1 MRSASKTWIKAGGAV
16 AASAALVMPL
26 TASPAGAATA
36 AATQLNGSWAPFDR
50 CPVDAPA
57 MLAADGD
64 TDVPLCVTS
73 TSPNGSIKLGNT
85 EATTGSTNLQF
96 GVIQHPAEGTYT
108 VVPPAA
114 GSLITGKTTIP
125 GGLLG
130 IMCPSNVPVVS
141 AVCGQITNA
150 TLNKVT
156 ATVESAGTPT
166 DFSLVAGISSGPIVK
181 LPVKIRLENPL
192 LGSNCYIGSSSN
204 PVLLRPGN
212 ISAPSFAA
220 SRFDADGTPDQDE
233 GSLIQIA
240 LSGAAQGD
248 SQFSVP
254 KAAGCGLGGLL
265 SWAIDLKVGLP
276 AAAGSSNLVLND
288 AKTYTAGLT
297 APGLSVPD
305 AGKELSESWHS
316 AVK

>member
-1 MRSASKTWIKAGGAV
+1 MRPAPKTWIKAAGAV

-36 AATQLNGSWAPFDR
+36 AAQLGGAWAPFDR

-57 MLAADGD
+57 MLATDGD
-64 TDVPLCVTS
+64 TAVPLCVTS
-73 TSPNGSIKLGNT
+73 TSPNGTIKLGDVT
-85 EATTGSTNLQF
+85 ATTGSTNLQF

-108 VVPPAA
+108 VVPPPA
-114 GSLITGKTTIP
+114 GSIVSGKTTIP

-166 DFSLVAGISSGPIVK
+166 EFSLVAGISTGPIVK

-192 LGSNCYIGSSSN
+192 LGSNCYIGSNSN

-212 ISAPSFAA
+212 LSAPSLAA
-220 SRFDADGTPDQDE
+220 SRFNGDGTPNPDE
-233 GSLIQIA
+233 GSLINLA
-240 LSGAAQGD
+240 LSGAGQGD
-248 SQFSVP
+248 SQFSAP
-254 KAAGCGLGGLL
+254 KASGCGLAGIL

-276 AAAGSSNLVLND
+276 AAAGSNNLVLND
-288 AKTYTAGLT
+288 AKTSTIGLT
-297 APGLSVPD
+297 APGLSVPN

-316 AVK
+316 AVQ

>member
-1 MRSASKTWIKAGGAV
+1 MRPATKTWTKGAFAV

-26 TASPAGAATA
+26 AATPAGAATA
-36 AATQLNGSWAPFDR
+36 AAQLNGGWAPFDR

-64 TDVPLCVTS
+64 TNVPLCVTS
-73 TSPNGSIKLGNT
+73 VSPNGSIKLGNT
-85 EATTGSTNLQF
+85 TATTGSTNMQF

-114 GSLITGKTTIP
+114 GSLVSGETTIP

-130 IMCPSNVPVVS
+130 IMCPSNIPVVS

-156 ATVESAGTPT
+156 ATVVSAGAPT
-166 DFSLVAGISSGPIVK
+166 EFSLVAGITSGPIVR
-181 LPVKIRLENPL
+181 LPVRIHLENPL
-192 LGSNCYIGSSSN
+192 LGSNCYIGTNSA
-204 PVLLRPGN
+204 PVVLRPGN
-212 ISAPSFAA
+212 ASAPTLGVN
-220 SRFDADGTPDQDE
+220 RFDGDGTANQDE
-233 GSLIQIA
+233 GSMIGFA
-240 LSGAAQGD
+240 LTGAAQGD
-248 SQFSVP
+248 STFAVP
-254 KAAGCGLGGLL
+254 KATGCGLAGLL

-276 AAAGSSNLVLND
+276 AASGSNKLVLND

-297 APGLSVPD
+297 APGLVTPN
-305 AGKELSESWHS
+305 AGKVLSDNWHS
-316 AVK
+316 AVN

>member
-1 MRSASKTWIKAGGAV
+1 MRPASKTWIKAGGAV

-36 AATQLNGSWAPFDR
+36 AAQLGGAWAPFER

-57 MLAADGD
+57 MLATDGD
-64 TDVPLCVTS
+64 VDVPLCVTS
-73 TSPNGSIKLGNT
+73 TSPNGTIKLGNVT
-85 EATTGSTNLQF
+85 ATTGSTNLQF

-108 VVPPAA
+108 VVPPPA
-114 GSLITGKTTIP
+114 GSIVSGKTTIP

-130 IMCPSNVPVVS
+130 IMCPSNIPVVS
-141 AVCGQITNA
+141 AVCGQITDA

-166 DFSLVAGISSGPIVK
+166 EFSLVAGISSGPIVK

-192 LGSNCYIGSSSN
+192 LGSKCYIGSNSN

-212 ISAPSFAA
+212 LSAPTLAA
-220 SRFDADGTPDQDE
+220 SRFNGDGTSNPDE
-233 GSLIQIA
+233 GSLINLA
-240 LSGAAQGD
+240 LTGAAQGD

-254 KAAGCGLGGLL
+254 KANGCGLGGIL

-276 AAAGSSNLVLND
+276 AGAGSNNLVLNN
-288 AKTYTAGLT
+288 ATTSTIGLT

-305 AGKELSESWHS
+305 AGKELSQNWHS

>member
-1 MRSASKTWIKAGGAV
+1 MRPASKTWIKAAGAV

-26 TASPAGAATA
+26 TATPAGAATA
-36 AATQLNGSWAPFDR
+36 AAQLNGSWAPFDR

-57 MLAADGD
+57 MLATDGD
-64 TDVPLCVTS
+64 VDVPLCVTS
-73 TSPNGSIKLGNT
+73 TSPSGTIKLGNVT
-85 EATTGSTNLQF
+85 ATTGSTNLQF
-96 GVIQHPAEGTYT
+96 GVVQHPAEGTYT

-114 GSLITGKTTIP
+114 GSIVSGKTTIP

-166 DFSLVAGISSGPIVK
+166 EFSLVAGISSGPIVK
-181 LPVKIRLENPL
+181 LPVKIRLQNPL

-212 ISAPSFAA
+212 LSAPGISA
-220 SRFDADGTPDQDE
+220 SRFNADGSENPDE
-233 GSLIQIA
+233 GSMIQIA

-254 KAAGCGLGGLL
+254 KASGCGLGGIL

-276 AAAGSSNLVLND
+276 AAAGSNNLVLND

-305 AGKELSESWHS
+305 AGKELAEGWHS

>member
-1 MRSASKTWIKAGGAV
+1 MRPASKTWIKGAGAV

-26 TASPAGAATA
+26 SASPAGAATA

-50 CPVDAPA
+50 CPVDNPA
-57 MLAADGD
+57 MLATDGD

-73 TSPNGSIKLGNT
+73 TSPNGTIKLGNT
-85 EATTGSTNLQF
+85 EAVTGSTNLQF
-96 GVIQHPAEGTYT
+96 GVVQHPAEGTYT

-114 GSLITGKTTIP
+114 GSLISGQTTIP

-130 IMCPSNVPVVS
+130 LMCPSDIPVVS

-156 ATVESAGTPT
+156 ATVESAGTPS
-166 DFSLVAGISSGPIVK
+166 DFSLVAGISSGPIVT
-181 LPVKIRLENPL
+181 LPVRIKLDNPL
-192 LGSNCYIGSSSN
+192 LGSNCYIGTSRN
-204 PVLLRPGN
+204 PVVLHPGN
-212 ISAPSFAA
+212 VDAPSMAA
-220 SRFDADGTPDQDE
+220 SRFNPDGTANPDE
-233 GSLIQIA
+233 GSMIQIA
-240 LSGAAQGD
+240 LSGATQGD
-248 SQFSVP
+248 SQFAAP
-254 KAAGCGLGGLL
+254 KANGCGLGGIL
-265 SWAIDLKVGLP
+265 SWAVDLKVGLP
-276 AAAGSSNLVLND
+276 AGAGTNSLVLND
-288 AKTYTAGLT
+288 TKTYTAGLT

>member
-1 MRSASKTWIKAGGAV
+1 MRSASKTWIKAAGAV

-26 TASPAGAATA
+26 TASPAGAATTG
-36 AATQLNGSWAPFDR
+36 ATQLNGGWAPFDR

-73 TSPNGSIKLGNT
+73 SSPNGSIKLGNT

-96 GVIQHPAEGTYT
+96 GVLQHPAEGTYT
-108 VVPPAA
+108 VVPPPE
-114 GSLITGKTTIP
+114 GSIISGKTTIP

-130 IMCPSNVPVVS
+130 LMCPSKVPVVS
-141 AVCGQITNA
+141 AVCDQITNG

-156 ATVESAGTPT
+156 ATVESAGAPT
-166 DFSLVAGISSGPIVK
+166 DFSLVAGLSSGPIVT
-181 LPVKIRLENPL
+181 LPIKIRLDNPL
-192 LGSNCYIGSSSN
+192 LGTKCYIGSNSN
-204 PVLLRPGN
+204 PVVLHPGN
-212 ISAPSFAA
+212 LSMPSLAV
-220 SRFDADGTPDQDE
+220 SRFNGDGTANDE
-233 GSLIQIA
+233 GSLIQFG
-240 LSGAAQGD
+240 LSGAGQGD
-248 SQFSVP
+248 NRFSVP
-254 KAAGCGLGGLL
+254 KAGGCGLAGIL

-276 AAAGSSNLVLND
+276 AAAGTSNLVLND
-288 AKTYTAGLT
+288 AKTSTVGLT

-305 AGKELSESWHS
+305 AGKELAENWHS

>member
-36 AATQLNGSWAPFDR
+36 AATQLNGAWAPFDR

-64 TDVPLCVTS
+64 TNVPLCVTS
-73 TSPNGSIKLGNT
+73 SSPNGSIKLGNT
-85 EATTGSTNLQF
+85 QATTGSTNLQF
-96 GVIQHPAEGTYT
+96 GVIQHPADGTYT
-108 VVPPAA
+108 VVPPPA
-114 GSLITGKTTIP
+114 GSIVSGKTTIP

-130 IMCPSNVPVVS
+130 IMCPSNIPVVS

-166 DFSLVAGISSGPIVK
+166 EFSLVAGISTGPIVK

-192 LGSNCYIGSSSN
+192 LGSNCYIGGNSN

-212 ISAPSFAA
+212 LSAPALAA
-220 SRFDADGTPDQDE
+220 SRFNGDGTANPDE
-233 GSLIQIA
+233 GSLINLA
-240 LSGAAQGD
+240 LSGAGQGD
-248 SQFSVP
+248 SQFSAP
-254 KAAGCGLGGLL
+254 KASGCGLGGIL

-276 AAAGSSNLVLND
+276 AAAGSNNLVLND
-288 AKTYTAGLT
+288 AKTSTIGLT
-297 APGLSVPD
+297 APGLSVPN
-305 AGKELSESWHS
+305 AGKELSQNWHS
-316 AVK
+316 AVQ

>member
-1 MRSASKTWIKAGGAV
+1 MSPASKNWIKAAGAV

-26 TASPAGAATA
+26 TATPAGAATA
-36 AATQLNGSWAPFDR
+36 AAQLNGSWAPFDR

-57 MLAADGD
+57 MLATDGD
-64 TDVPLCVTS
+64 TDVALCVTS
-73 TSPNGSIKLGNT
+73 TSPNGTIKLGNT
-85 EATTGSTNLQF
+85 TATTGSTNLQF

-114 GSLITGKTTIP
+114 GSIISGKTTIP

-130 IMCPSNVPVVS
+130 IMCPSNIPVVS
-141 AVCGQITNA
+141 AVCGQITDA

-166 DFSLVAGISSGPIVK
+166 EFSLVAGISSGPIVK

-204 PVLLRPGN
+204 PVILRPGN
-212 ISAPSFAA
+212 LSAPSFSAA
-220 SRFDADGTPDQDE
+220 RFNADGSANPDE
-233 GSLIQIA
+233 GSMIQIA

-248 SQFSVP
+248 SQFSAP
-254 KAAGCGLGGLL
+254 KASGCGLAGIL

-276 AAAGSSNLVLND
+276 AAAGSNNLVLND

-297 APGLSVPD
+297 APGLSVPN
-305 AGKELSESWHS
+305 AGKELSDAWHS
-316 AVK
+316 ALR

>member
-1 MRSASKTWIKAGGAV
+1 MRPASKTWIKAAGAV

-26 TASPAGAATA
+26 SATPAGAATA
-36 AATQLNGSWAPFDR
+36 AAQLNGAWAPFDR

-57 MLAADGD
+57 MLATDGD
-64 TDVPLCVTS
+64 TDIPLCVTS
-73 TSPNGSIKLGNT
+73 TSPNGTIKLGNT
-85 EATTGSTNLQF
+85 TATTGSTNLQF

-108 VVPPAA
+108 VVPPPA
-114 GSLITGKTTIP
+114 GSIVSGKTTIP

-130 IMCPSNVPVVS
+130 IMCPSNVPVIS

-166 DFSLVAGISSGPIVK
+166 EFSLVAGISSGPIVK
-181 LPVKIRLENPL
+181 LPVKIKLENPL
-192 LGSNCYIGSSSN
+192 LGSNCYIGSSGS
-204 PVLLRPGN
+204 PVILRPGN
-212 ISAPSFAA
+212 LSAPSMAA
-220 SRFDADGTPDQDE
+220 TRHNGDGSDNPDE
-233 GSLIQIA
+233 GSLIRIG

-248 SQFSVP
+248 SQFAVP
-254 KAAGCGLGGLL
+254 KASGCGLGGIL

-276 AAAGSSNLVLND
+276 AAAGSNNLVLND
-288 AKTYTAGLT
+288 ARTSTIGLT
-297 APGLSVPD
+297 APGLSVPN
-305 AGKELSESWHS
+305 AGKEFAQDWHS

>member
-1 MRSASKTWIKAGGAV
+1 MRPAPKTWIKAAGAV
-16 AASAALVMPL
+16 AASAALVVPL
-26 TASPAGAATA
+26 TATPAGAATA
-36 AATQLNGSWAPFDR
+36 AAQLNGSWAPFDR
-50 CPVDAPA
+50 CPVDDPA
-57 MLAADGD
+57 MLATDGD
-64 TDVPLCVTS
+64 VDIALCVTS
-73 TSPNGSIKLGNT
+73 TSPSGTIKLGNT
-85 EATTGSTNLQF
+85 TATTGSTNLQF

-114 GSLITGKTTIP
+114 GSIISGKTTIP

-130 IMCPSNVPVVS
+130 IMCPSNVPVVT

-166 DFSLVAGISSGPIVK
+166 EFSLVAGISSGPIVK

-212 ISAPSFAA
+212 LSAPNFSAT
-220 SRFDADGTPDQDE
+220 RFNGDGSANPDE
-233 GSLIQIA
+233 GSMIQIA

-248 SQFSVP
+248 SQFTAP
-254 KAAGCGLGGLL
+254 KANGCGLGGIL

-276 AAAGSSNLVLND
+276 AGAGTNNLVLND

-297 APGLSVPD
+297 APGLSVPN
-305 AGKELSESWHS
+305 AGRELADSWHS